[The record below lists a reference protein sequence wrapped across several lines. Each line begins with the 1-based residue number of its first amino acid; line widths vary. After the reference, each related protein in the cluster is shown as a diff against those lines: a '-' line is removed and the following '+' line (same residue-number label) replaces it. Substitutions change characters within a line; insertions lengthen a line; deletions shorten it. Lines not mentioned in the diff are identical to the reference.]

1 MNLDDKIKWG
11 KIHLQARR
19 HTELLLHIQL
29 FFIHFRNALNTL
41 TIKIGN

>member
-1 MNLDDKIKWG
+1 MNSDDKIKWG

-29 FFIHFRNALNTL
+29 FLYIFETPLTL
-41 TIKIGN
+41 